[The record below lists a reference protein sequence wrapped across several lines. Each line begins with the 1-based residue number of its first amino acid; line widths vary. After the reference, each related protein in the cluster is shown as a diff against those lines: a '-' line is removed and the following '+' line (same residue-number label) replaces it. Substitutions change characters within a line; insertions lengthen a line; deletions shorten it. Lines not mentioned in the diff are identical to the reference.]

1 MDDQPAHVLDDL
13 YQEGRAHDGPPA
25 DRLLR
30 LRNMTPDA
38 ARLISTLIRPGA
50 PRPSWRS
57 TSNGYSAIW
66 FADALRVTGG
76 RLTTVD
82 TDAAR
87 VTAALANLERAGV
100 RGHADVRHADGA
112 ETLAAPRTRPSTWS
126 CPTPSDRRTPATGRT
141 CDAFSSR
148 RASSPSTTRSATATR
163 WPPSANCA
171 PRQPSSPSACTR
183 WATGC

>member
-57 TSNGYSAIW
+57 APP
-66 FADALRVTGG
+66 
-76 RLTTVD
+76 
-82 TDAAR
+82 
-87 VTAALANLERAGV
+87 TA
-100 RGHADVRHADGA
+100 
-112 ETLAAPRTRPSTWS
+112 TRRSGS
-126 CPTPSDRRTPATGRT
+126 PTPSASPA
-141 CDAFSSR
+141 A
-148 RASSPSTTRSATATR
+148 A
-163 WPPSANCA
+163 
-171 PRQPSSPSACTR
+171 
-183 WATGC
+183 